1 MDLDRLLPALTAL
14 CACAVLAGCDSGSGQ
29 VLDAGGTTVLVGE
42 RTDGGDDA
50 LLSGRLTDVGG
61 CLGVGETVVVWPAG
75 TSVTT
80 DDGPVAV
87 HVPGRPSAA
96 LGDRMEV
103 GGGVALE
110 PGEQRS
116 DHEVAGVVVPAACA
130 EKGVWV
136 AAPAS

>member
-1 MDLDRLLPALTAL
+1 MAVGRPLPALSVL
-14 CACAVLAGCDSGSGQ
+14 CACAALVGCDSGSGQ

-42 RTDGGDDA
+42 RTDSGGDA

-61 CLGVGETVVVWPAG
+61 CLGVGGTVVVWPAG

-80 DDGPVAV
+80 GGPATV

-96 LGDRMEV
+96 LGDPVDV

-110 PGEQRS
+110 PGERRS

>member
-1 MDLDRLLPALTAL
+1 MAVGRPLPALTAL
-14 CACAVLAGCDSGSGQ
+14 CACAALVGCASGSGQ

-42 RTDGGDDA
+42 RTDSGDDA

-80 DDGPVAV
+80 DGPATV

-96 LGDRMEV
+96 LGDQMEV

-110 PGEQRS
+110 PGEQPR
-116 DHEVAGVVVPAACA
+116 DNEVAGVVVPTACA